1 MALFASLADSRI
13 VTAHL
18 TIPAYGCWVADVRL
32 AEDDALPAGALPLI
46 LGNLSLV
53 GSVVRSGPFAGARG
67 ARVVGGFGGWKE
79 PVTARH
85 YGLTSGVRLATVIR
99 DAAAEVGESVT
110 IAATDDRSVG
120 PFYVR
125 AAGPAS
131 RVLAALVGREGW
143 YVDAAGV
150 TRLGDRPQVAIT
162 TEFDIPTPGYR
173 PEAGLVTIATE
184 DPVSWQP
191 GAIFEHELLN
201 VPLQVA
207 SASFVLAANGRLR
220 VEVMA
225 NELS

>member
-13 VTAHL
+13 VSAHV
-18 TIPAYGCWVADVRL
+18 TIPAYGCCVGDVRL
-32 AEDDALPAGALPLI
+32 AEDDALPAGPLTLT

-53 GSVVRSGPFAGARG
+53 CSVVRQGPFAGTRS

-79 PVTARH
+79 PVTPRF
-85 YGLTSGVRLATVIR
+85 YGLTSGVSLSTVLR
-99 DAAAEVGESVT
+99 DAAAEVGESIA
-110 IAATDDRSVG
+110 IAAADDRSVG
-120 PFYVR
+120 PFFVR

-150 TRLGDRPQVAIT
+150 TRLGDRPQTPVPS
-162 TEFDIPTPGYR
+162 EFDIPSPGYR
-173 PEAGLVTIATE
+173 PELGLVTIATE
-184 DPVSWQP
+184 DPASWQP
-191 GAIFEHELLN
+191 GAVFEHELLD
-201 VPLQVA
+201 VPLQVS
-207 SASFVLAANGRLR
+207 SASFVLAANGRMR